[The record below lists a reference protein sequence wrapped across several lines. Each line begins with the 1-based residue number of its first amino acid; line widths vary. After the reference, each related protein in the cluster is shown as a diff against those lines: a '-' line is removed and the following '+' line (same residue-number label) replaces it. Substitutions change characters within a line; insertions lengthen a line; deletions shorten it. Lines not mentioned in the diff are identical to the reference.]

1 MIIKMKESISNKEYQ
16 NIIDYFKMRGLEIKD
31 ASSGD
36 VKVIGI
42 IGDTTKIM
50 DSDVYALSGVENIT
64 RIQVPYKK
72 ASKAFHPEP
81 TVIDVC
87 GVKIGGKNFTVMAG
101 PCSVE
106 NHDQIVSVAQSV
118 KESGAH
124 VLRGGAYKPRT
135 SPYAF
140 QIGRAHV

>member
-1 MIIKMKESISNKEYQ
+1 MIIKMKDSISNKEYQ
-16 NIIDYFKMRGLEIKD
+16 NILEYFKSRNLEIKD

-42 IGDTTKIM
+42 IGDTSKIM
-50 DSDVYALSGVENIT
+50 DNDVYALPGVDTIT

-81 TVIDVC
+81 TVIEVC
-87 GVKIGGKNFTVMAG
+87 GVKIGGDHFTVMAG

-106 NHDQIVSVAQSV
+106 DHDQIVSVANSV

-124 VLRGGAYKPRT
+124 ILRGGAYKPRT
-135 SPYAF
+135 
-140 QIGRAHV
+140 